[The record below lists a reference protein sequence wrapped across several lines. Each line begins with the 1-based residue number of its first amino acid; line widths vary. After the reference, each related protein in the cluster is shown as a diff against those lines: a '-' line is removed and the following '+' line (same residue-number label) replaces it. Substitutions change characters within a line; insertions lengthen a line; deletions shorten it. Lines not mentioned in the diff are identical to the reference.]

1 MKNAADGEEGKGREV
16 VMEVRGQ
23 DVWKLR
29 TNVYADGKLVMSLK
43 RGNRYAIYIPGKNP
57 EWVVDV
63 AERVDLSIVS
73 FVLSGY
79 LSFGELIS

>member
-1 MKNAADGEEGKGREV
+1 MDVYVKNEEGREV

-29 TNVYADGKLVMSLK
+29 TNVYVDGKLVMSLK

-63 AERVDLSIVS
+63 AEGVDLSIVS
-73 FVLSGY
+73 FVSVWLFVFRGTD
-79 LSFGELIS
+79 

>member
-1 MKNAADGEEGKGREV
+1 
-16 VMEVRGQ
+16 MEVRGQ

-29 TNVYADGKLVMSLK
+29 TNVYVDGKLVMSLK

-63 AERVDLSIVS
+63 AEGVDLSIVS
-73 FVLSGY
+73 FVSVWLFVFRGTD
-79 LSFGELIS
+79 